1 MGRGNSFLEKF
12 SPLSCLWWVPPSAA
26 ACTWP
31 IEVWALTLHEL
42 HSHDS
47 AELTDFTPHLP
58 FHSPAYWK
66 QNLYSY
72 SFPLSKN
79 QFSIYCNWTYIFITP
94 RNYICQGCHW
104 LIQWILF
111 SPYLIRTLFS
121 SCHCSPTPAWQKFPV
136 CFQDL
141 FSPSW

>member
-1 MGRGNSFLEKF
+1 MGRGNSFQEKF
-12 SPLSCLWWVPPSAA
+12 SPLSCFWWVPPSAA
-26 ACTWP
+26 ACIWP

-47 AELTDFTPHLP
+47 AELTDFTSHLP
-58 FHSPAYWK
+58 FHSPACWK

-94 RNYICQGCHW
+94 RNYVCQGCHW

-121 SCHCSPTPAWQKFPV
+121 LCHCSPTPAWQKFPV